1 MSSEDIKSRMQR
13 LSLLIH
19 YYTFIDLASICS
31 PSSIPE
37 LEITRIPAKKKQ
49 KQNKTKIDVKIFIIR
64 PKTFIVLK

>member
-49 KQNKTKIDVKIFIIR
+49 KTKIDVKIFIIR

>member
-37 LEITRIPAKKKQ
+37 LEITRIPAKKNK
-49 KQNKTKIDVKIFIIR
+49 NKTKQK
-64 PKTFIVLK
+64 

>member
-1 MSSEDIKSRMQR
+1 MYYEKINKQTIDCAGNLMSSEDIKSRMQR

-37 LEITRIPAKKKQ
+37 LEITRIPAKKK
-49 KQNKTKIDVKIFIIR
+49 KKKK
-64 PKTFIVLK
+64 

>member
-49 KQNKTKIDVKIFIIR
+49 TKQNKNR
-64 PKTFIVLK
+64 C

>member
-13 LSLLIH
+13 LPLLIH

-37 LEITRIPAKKKQ
+37 LEITRIPAKKN
-49 KQNKTKIDVKIFIIR
+49 QNKTKIEVKIFIIR

>member
-13 LSLLIH
+13 LSLLMH

-37 LEITRIPAKKKQ
+37 LEITRIPAKKNK
-49 KQNKTKIDVKIFIIR
+49 KTKIDVKIFIIR